1 MGKGKKF
8 VMLVQMKMNGE
19 KEILLLKKI
28 VILKEKLITI
38 SIYLYKL
45 NTIYLIFYRF
55 FYAFYNKKSYC
66 KQVIK
71 IKQSLQ

>member
-28 VILKEKLITI
+28 VILKEKLNII
-38 SIYLYKL
+38 LIYQYRLNNLKRVIINIHYKKNL
-45 NTIYLIFYRF
+45 
-55 FYAFYNKKSYC
+55 
-66 KQVIK
+66 
-71 IKQSLQ
+71 

>member
-28 VILKEKLITI
+28 VILKEKLNII
-38 SIYLYKL
+38 LIHQYRLNNLKRVVINIHYKENL
-45 NTIYLIFYRF
+45 
-55 FYAFYNKKSYC
+55 
-66 KQVIK
+66 
-71 IKQSLQ
+71 

>member
-28 VILKEKLITI
+28 LILKEKLNII
-38 SIYLYKL
+38 LIYQYRLNNLKRVIINIHYKENL
-45 NTIYLIFYRF
+45 
-55 FYAFYNKKSYC
+55 
-66 KQVIK
+66 
-71 IKQSLQ
+71 

>member
-28 VILKEKLITI
+28 VILKEKLNII
-38 SIYLYKL
+38 LIRQYRLNNLKRVVINIHYKENL
-45 NTIYLIFYRF
+45 
-55 FYAFYNKKSYC
+55 
-66 KQVIK
+66 
-71 IKQSLQ
+71 